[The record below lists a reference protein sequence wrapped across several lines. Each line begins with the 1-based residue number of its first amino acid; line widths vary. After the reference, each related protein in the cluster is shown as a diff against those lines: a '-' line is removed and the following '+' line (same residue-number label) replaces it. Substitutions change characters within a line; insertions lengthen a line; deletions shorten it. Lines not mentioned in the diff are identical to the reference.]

1 MATKKNKPKAGHWHV
16 GTRLSQGF
24 NKATGLATAKTVATL
39 FCDGIAVHTLEGPT
53 AEASLTQF
61 AANCN
66 KVGMPA
72 PKRLP
77 RTIADGWRQSR
88 HSHKV

>member
-1 MATKKNKPKAGHWHV
+1 MASKKKNAAHWHV
-16 GTRLSQGF
+16 ETRLSKGH
-24 NKATGLATAKTVATL
+24 NSLTGLATAKTVATL
-39 FCDGIAVHTLEGPT
+39 FANSVPVHTLEGPT
-53 AEASLTQF
+53 AEESLRAF
-61 AANCN
+61 AEQQN
-66 KVGMPA
+66 KKGAPA